1 MISRVTNW
9 LNGQDSRYIFL
20 LLLLVVLPSFEA
32 PKNLFA
38 LFYVVS
44 WLVIAYR
51 EKNWGGKWRIIDT
64 VILFFFFGNI
74 VVSLNA
80 VITYNLSAG
89 GMNDLIRFLL
99 IVWVLSRHT
108 LTKNQIATLCMVAVF
123 STAISLIYSYL
134 LCSPE
139 NCPSRLELY
148 SVGHVN
154 HTAIYLVITYS
165 IALSLLLTNFFVL
178 LNYQKVLLILSTLFI
193 AYATVD
199 SNSRAA
205 SGFLILITLLSLF
218 YAVLK
223 YKSSRFRL
231 VVLFFFILGSFLVIN
246 NPPIVFE
253 KFKTSESLF
262 DEPERKKI
270 RNFSYYTF
278 KTSPLLGIGFGNFGN
293 LGHGHI
299 KDKVI
304 EDLGVYEIEKYSPN
318 AHTHNIYYN
327 FLISG
332 GILMLSALLL
342 FWTQIIASIWKVS
355 KVNDRKELRFI
366 DDVELIEYRD
376 DRLLILSSSM
386 VFLTVL
392 GIGFVN
398 TTLSHEHAILSMF
411 VLGLLLS
418 KDRELNAR

>member
-38 LFYVVS
+38 LLYVVS

-99 IVWVLSRHT
+99 IVWVLSRHI
-108 LTKNQIATLCMVAVF
+108 LTKNQIVTLCMVAVF

-134 LCSPE
+134 MCPPE
-139 NCPSRLELY
+139 SCPSYLELY

-154 HTAIYLVITYS
+154 HTAIYLVIAYS

-178 LNYQKVLLILSTLFI
+178 LNYQRVLLILSTLFI
-193 AYATVD
+193 AYAAID

-205 SGFLILITLLSLF
+205 SGILVLVTSISLS
-218 YAVLK
+218 YAVFK

-231 VVLFFFILGSFLVIN
+231 GVLSFLIFSSFLVIS
-246 NPPIVFE
+246 NPPSVIE

-270 RNFSYYTF
+270 RNFAYYTF
-278 KTSPLLGIGFGNFGN
+278 KTSPLLGVGFGNFGN
-293 LGHGHI
+293 LRHEYI

-304 EDLGVYEIEKYSPN
+304 EDLGVFEKEKYSLN
-318 AHTHNIYYN
+318 AHTHNVYYN
-327 FLISG
+327 FLVSG
-332 GILMLSALLL
+332 GIVMLSALLW
-342 FWTQIIASIWKVS
+342 FWIQIIVSIWKVS
-355 KVNDRKELRFI
+355 KENDRKELRYI
-366 DDVELIEYRD
+366 DDVEVIEYRD

-386 VFLTVL
+386 VFLIVL
-392 GIGFVN
+392 SMGFVN

-418 KDRELNAR
+418 KDRELNAK

>member
-293 LGHGHI
+293 LGHGYI
-299 KDKVI
+299 KNKVI
-304 EDLGVYEIEKYSPN
+304 EDLGVYEKEKYLPN
-318 AHTHNIYYN
+318 AHTHNVYYN
-327 FLISG
+327 FLVSG
-332 GILMLSALLL
+332 GIVMFSAFLL
-342 FWTQIIASIWKVS
+342 FWIQIMVSIWRVS
-355 KVNDRKELRFI
+355 KENDRKELRYI
-366 DDVELIEYRD
+366 DDVEVVKYRD
-376 DRLLILSSSM
+376 DRLLILNSSM
-386 VFLTVL
+386 VLLTVL

-418 KDRELNAR
+418 KDRELNAK

>member
-1 MISRVTNW
+1 MISRATNW
-9 LNGQDSRYIFL
+9 LNDQDSRYIFL

-32 PKNLFA
+32 LKNLFA
-38 LFYVVS
+38 LLYVVS

-99 IVWVLSRHT
+99 ILWVLSRHI
-108 LTKNQIATLCMVAVF
+108 LTKKQMITVCMVAVF
-123 STAISLIYSYL
+123 STAISLIYSFIM
-134 LCSPE
+134 
-139 NCPSRLELY
+139 CPQGGICLELN

-154 HTAIYLVITYS
+154 HTAIYLAIAYS

-178 LNYQKVLLILSTLFI
+178 LNYQRVLLILSTLFL
-193 AYATVD
+193 AYAAID

-205 SGFLILITLLSLF
+205 SGILLLVTLLSLS
-218 YAVLK
+218 YAVFK

-231 VVLFFFILGSFLVIN
+231 VILFFLIFGSFLVIN
-246 NPPIVFE
+246 NPPSVIE

-262 DEPERKKI
+262 DDSSRKNI
-270 RNFSYYTF
+270 RNFSYYAF
-278 KTSPLLGIGFGNFGN
+278 KTNPLLGVGFGNFSN
-293 LGHGHI
+293 LGHEHI

-304 EDLGVYEIEKYSPN
+304 EDLGIYEKEKYAPSNHP
-318 AHTHNIYYN
+318 HNVYYH
-327 FLISG
+327 FLVGG
-332 GILMLSALLL
+332 GIVMFSAFLW
-342 FWTQIIASIWKVS
+342 FWIQIIVSIWRVS
-355 KVNDRKELRFI
+355 KENDRKELRYI
-366 DDVELIEYRD
+366 DNVEVIEYRD
-376 DRLLILSSSM
+376 DRLIILSSSM
-386 VFLTVL
+386 VFLIVL

-411 VLGLLLS
+411 VLGMLLS
-418 KDRELNAR
+418 KDRELNAK

>member
-9 LNGQDSRYIFL
+9 LNGQDSRYIYL
-20 LLLLVVLPSFEA
+20 LLLLVALPSFEA

-38 LFYVVS
+38 LLYVVS

-80 VITYNLSAG
+80 VITHDFSAG
-89 GMNDLIRFLL
+89 GMNDLIRYLL
-99 IVWVLSRHT
+99 IVWVLSRHI
-108 LTKNQIATLCMVAVF
+108 LTKKQIVTLCMVAVF

-134 LCSPE
+134 MCPPE
-139 NCPSRLELY
+139 SCPSYLELN

-178 LNYQKVLLILSTLFI
+178 LNYQRVLLILSTLFI
-193 AYATVD
+193 AYATID

-205 SGFLILITLLSLF
+205 SGFCLLVTLLSLF
-218 YAVLK
+218 YAVFK

-231 VVLFFFILGSFLVIN
+231 VVLFFLILSSFLVII
-246 NPPIVFE
+246 NPPSVID
-253 KFKTSESLF
+253 KFKNSESLF
-262 DEPERKKI
+262 DDSSRKNI

-278 KTSPLLGIGFGNFGN
+278 KTSPLLGVGFGNFGN
-293 LGHGHI
+293 LEHEHI

-304 EDLGVYEIEKYSPN
+304 EDLGVYEKEKYFPS
-318 AHTHNIYYN
+318 AHTHNVYYN
-327 FLISG
+327 FLVSG
-332 GILMLSALLL
+332 GIVMLSALLW
-342 FWTQIIASIWKVS
+342 FWIQIIVSLWKVS
-355 KVNDRKELRFI
+355 KENDRKELRYI
-366 DDVELIEYRD
+366 DDVEVIQNRD
-376 DRLLILSSSM
+376 DKLIILSSSM
-386 VFLTVL
+386 VFLTIL

-418 KDRELNAR
+418 KDRELSAK